1 MYVDAFIVNERKLF
15 KIDLDKF
22 TVLMYSILEKWQTQK
37 LGPHYPPKSGKAAE
51 GNILNCISETLFHIS
66 DTFCCNHCQFMG
78 KNCTEKYLKNYQTQK
93 LPPLS
98 PKSRTE
104 SKRKHSESYKKSILL
119 YICKIYVK
127 I

>member
-1 MYVDAFIVNERKLF
+1 MYVDAFIVNERKWF

-66 DTFCCNHCQFMG
+66 DTFCCNHCQSYG
-78 KNCTEKYLKNYQTQK
+78 KKLYGKILEK
-93 LPPLS
+93 LS
-98 PKSRTE
+98 NPEVAPIIPQIPEGIKEETF
-104 SKRKHSESYKKSILL
+104 
-119 YICKIYVK
+119 
-127 I
+127 